1 VYDNVN
7 FKDTIRDEVLGYI
20 AVMRNLII
28 TVIVIC
34 LELSDSGFQQFIHDG
49 TKDFDIRD
57 IFNASVISGDDN
69 GIRVRIFIYFIF
81 EAIKKVYGS
90 VVDAIFNG
98 SFLSSETE
106 AAFTIFIMPEI
117 DRIVIYKIKF
127 WQFETINKNERT
139 IAGIYGVYNSIFL
152 N

>member
-1 VYDNVN
+1 MYDNVN